1 MIRELITSREL
12 TCKTVANL
20 LFMRVLCNRELN
32 CQEVKVLH
40 IQFITQKSFFIVSIF
55 FWTTTYKFP
64 FFFLLKYV
72 QNQDTAYSL
81 SNNNYYFK
89 EVIIILKFYL
99 SIIFFYCIFY
109 TFNPPSMSFNL
120 FLVRQKFFS
129 FHNW

>member
-1 MIRELITSREL
+1 MIYSLYFLPIHMSVWISTSPPSRIFR
-12 TCKTVANL
+12 KY
-20 LFMRVLCNRELN
+20 F
-32 CQEVKVLH
+32 LH

-64 FFFLLKYV
+64 FFFILKYV